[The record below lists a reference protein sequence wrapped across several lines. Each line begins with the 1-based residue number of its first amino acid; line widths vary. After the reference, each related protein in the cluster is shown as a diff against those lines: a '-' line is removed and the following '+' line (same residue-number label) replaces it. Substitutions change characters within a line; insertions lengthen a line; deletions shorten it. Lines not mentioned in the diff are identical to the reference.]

1 MRPSTILSLLFM
13 VLALPV
19 NAGSNVVAAAA
30 AAAAE
35 AAKRPRIAAVLAS
48 RERLDAAT
56 IARDMAAI
64 EAALAPDI
72 ILNGPNN
79 RMNDRASIIANIAAG
94 RVDHGSLERTIEY
107 VSERGNDVI
116 LTGKET
122 TKPRTGEPGKI
133 AHRRFTD
140 IWTETPQGWKIVLRQ
155 ATIYATE

>member
-1 MRPSTILSLLFM
+1 MRLATQLSLLSL

-19 NAGSNVVAAAA
+19 SAENVVAP
-30 AAAAE
+30 AAAE

-48 RERLDAAT
+48 RERLDAVV
-56 IARDMAAI
+56 IARDMAAV
-64 EAALAPDI
+64 EAALAPDV

-94 RVDHGSLERTIEY
+94 RVDHGALERTIEY
-107 VSERGNDVI
+107 AAERGNDVI
-116 LTGKET
+116 LSGKET
-122 TKPRTGEPGKI
+122 TKPRGAVEAGKTV
-133 AHRRFTD
+133 HRRFTD